1 MIFDKIGKNRRE
13 KAAAEL
19 LRKGNFHNR
28 DIEGTKLK
36 SRAAAVVT
44 RNEKIDYGQKLVRYL
59 EEHKD
64 NGIEVVKVYGLY
76 SYFKEDKTLNKK
88 EIEKMVYLNLDLD
101 TSSN

>member
-1 MIFDKIGKNRRE
+1 MIFGKSKKE
-13 KAAAEL
+13 KAAEL
-19 LRKGNFHNR
+19 LKEGNFHNMNVKGR
-28 DIEGTKLK
+28 KLK
-36 SRAAAVVT
+36 GRAAAVVT
-44 RNEKIDYGQKLVRYL
+44 RNEKIDYGQKLVKYL

-76 SYFKEDKTLNKK
+76 AYFKEDKTLNKK